1 MLQLAI
7 IVGVPATSPVKA
19 VCLALLILVT
29 LAVALWGHATLVVAQ
44 RVFSILLGAA
54 TVIVGVV
61 VFTKADLGFHPALG
75 VPTLGGAWLLA
86 IFVVSTGPISYMGVT
101 ADYTRYM
108 APDVSRNQIVFWT
121 ALGSFIPAF
130 VLIAVGAAAATVT
143 NMSDPV
149 PGSSRSFRPG
159 LP

>member
-1 MLQLAI
+1 ML
-7 IVGVPATSPVKA
+7 GVAT
-19 VCLALLILVT
+19 I
-29 LAVALWGHATLVVAQ
+29 
-44 RVFSILLGAA
+44 
-54 TVIVGVV
+54 IVGVV

-108 APDVSRNQIVFWT
+108 APDVSRKQIVFWT
-121 ALGSFIPAF
+121 ALGGFIPAF

-149 PGSSRSFRPG
+149 AGLIKIIPTWLAVIYVLLIVGGTLTNNFINLYSSGLELQVLGVRSPAPKPSSLTRP
-159 LP
+159 